1 MDLSILMIKKKVEN
15 KTREEG
21 KELDHQK
28 TALLLIDLQNE
39 GGTSNV
45 AGMDEILGKT
55 AILIKH
61 CREMN
66 IPIVYTRH
74 INRGD
79 AVGLANKEPLNEQ
92 GEPLYYH
99 DKTDSIEV
107 ADIIKPQPQD
117 IIIDKYRYS
126 GFYESNLDLMLKGL
140 GIEHLII
147 GGVLTDVCVLSTVM
161 DAYYRDYQVSL
172 VEDICGTTTE
182 GAHMAAVLMMGNW
195 IYDLQ
200 IYETAELCKKM
211 NKEAYHVWSS
221 SEPDELQFTPDTIR
235 EVFSKIAVP
244 KKEL

>member
-1 MDLSILMIKKKVEN
+1 MKLE
-15 KTREEG
+15 
-21 KELDHQK
+21 HPK

-45 AGMDEILGKT
+45 VGMDRILRNT
-55 AILIKH
+55 ALLIKC

-66 IPIVYTRH
+66 IPIIYTRH

-79 AVGLANKEPLNEQ
+79 AVGLANKEPLNDQ

-107 ADIIKPQPQD
+107 ADIIKPEPQD

-126 GFYESNLDLMLKGL
+126 GFYESSLDLMLKSL
-140 GIEHLII
+140 GVEHLII

-172 VEDICGTTTE
+172 VEDMCGTTTE
-182 GAHMAAVLMMGNW
+182 GAHMAAVLMMANW
-195 IYDLQ
+195 VYDLQ
-200 IYETAELCKKM
+200 IYETAQLCKRI
-211 NKEAYHVWSS
+211 NKEEYHVWESS
-221 SEPDELQFTPDTIR
+221 KPDELQFSPDDIR
-235 EVFSKIAVP
+235 DVFSRLSATKSASIR
-244 KKEL
+244 

>member
-1 MDLSILMIKKKVEN
+1 MNL
-15 KTREEG
+15 
-21 KELDHQK
+21 QK
-28 TALLLIDLQNE
+28 AALLLIDLQKE

-45 AGMDEILGKT
+45 AGMDQILQKT
-55 AILIKH
+55 ALLIKS

-66 IPIVYTRH
+66 IPIIYTRH

-79 AVGLANKEPLNEQ
+79 AIGLANKEPLNAQ

-99 DKTDSIEV
+99 DKTDAIEV
-107 ADIIKPQPQD
+107 ADLIKPEPHD

-126 GFYESNLDLMLKGL
+126 GFHESSLDLMLKGL

-147 GGVLTDVCVLSTVM
+147 GGVLTDVCVISTAM

-182 GAHMAAVLMMGNW
+182 GAHMAAVLMMANW

-200 IYETAELCKKM
+200 IYEAAELCKRL
-211 NKEAYHVWSS
+211 NKEEFRVWTS
-221 SEPDELQFTPDTIR
+221 SEPDELQFTPDNMR
-235 EVFSKIAVP
+235 DVFSKITAQ
-244 KKEL
+244 K